1 MRIAIENPPTKDKLL
16 EAAYELMLS
25 KGYVATSVD
34 DICEKAHVTKGSFFH
49 YFESKEALAKA
60 LLDRVCSRMSEM
72 KGSMEQ
78 EKDPLKRVYG
88 HVDFAIKM
96 SRDPEMKGCLL
107 GTFAQELSDTYPE
120 IRKICCDG
128 FCKMADKFS
137 KDIDEAKS
145 QYARGANFT
154 GKGLAEH
161 FIAVLEGSLILAKV
175 HKDRKIVEENLH
187 HFKQYLKV
195 LFKK

>member
-1 MRIAIENPPTKDKLL
+1 MRTAQEHPVTKEKLL
-16 EAAYELMLS
+16 DAAYELMLS

-34 DICEKAHVTKGSFFH
+34 DVCDKAHVTKGSFFH

-60 LLDRVCSRMSEM
+60 LLDRVCSKMGEM
-72 KGSMEQ
+72 KSSIEK

-88 HVDFAIKM
+88 HIDFAIKL

-128 FCKMADKFS
+128 FLKMGEKLAE
-137 KDIDEAKS
+137 DIDAAK
-145 QYARGANFT
+145 QMYAKGAGFT

-161 FIAVLEGSLILAKV
+161 FIAVLEGSLILVKV
-175 HKDRKIVEENLH
+175 HKDRKIVEENME
-187 HFKQYLKV
+187 HFKQYVKM